1 MHQLPLPDFYQR
13 LHADPVRGLS
23 EGEVAQRLDRDG
35 PNTLVKRRRT
45 PEILR
50 FLQHLTKLFALL
62 LWAGA
67 ALSFVAEWLM
77 PGQGN
82 LYIGCALVAVVVLN
96 AAFSYYQ
103 EYKAE
108 KIMAG
113 FHSMLPATATVMR
126 SAKVME
132 IPAAQL
138 VRGDVMLLQEGDR
151 VPADARLFEVFGL
164 KVNNASLTGES
175 EPQLRTI
182 HPTDARLL
190 DSRNAVFSGT
200 SVEAGRGKA
209 VVFATGMHTEIGRTA
224 ALTQSVVAQETPIR
238 KELRRF
244 SHIIAALAIAMG
256 VAVLAAQFL
265 WLESPFWSK
274 LIFAIGI
281 IVANVPE
288 GLPATVTLCLA
299 IAARHMARRNAL
311 VKNLE
316 AVETLGCTTVICT
329 DKTGTLTQNRMRVTR
344 LFLNECVHS
353 EADAELE
360 RAELDKLL
368 RVATLCNNAH
378 LRSDNRADNPTD
390 TSGDPTEGALLVFA
404 QRYLDVQAYQ
414 AACPRLFEQPF
425 SSKTKHMITI
435 NQVGNQ
441 PVACLKGA
449 PDVVFDR
456 CDRILINGQPQAL
469 TAGHKTAYLDAYAE
483 FGRRAERVLLLA
495 YREVAPPHAPWSE
508 DDVPQQGY
516 IFAGLIS
523 LLDPPRPEV
532 PQAVAAIRAA
542 GIRIIMVTG
551 DYQITAEAIGRQVGI
566 ITTPAPNVIT
576 GEQLRALSDAQLDW
590 ELEGREIIFARI
602 TPDQKLRIVQA
613 LQRHDEIVAMTGDG
627 VNDAPALK
635 QADIGVAMGKSGTD
649 VAREVA
655 DMVLMD
661 DNFAT
666 LEPAIREGR
675 TIYDNLKKSVSYILT
690 HLMPEI
696 TPFLAFI
703 LLGLPLP
710 LTIILIL
717 SIDLGTDMLP
727 AIALGSE
734 RPEADVMQRPPRPR
748 HTHLLNARLLFL
760 SYGVLGMI
768 ESAAGF
774 YAYFQ
779 VLYAGGW
786 TWGQALAPDSVLYH
800 QAISAFF
807 AAVILCQVANGI
819 LSKTS
824 RQSLLQQGLFSN
836 RLLLWGI
843 AFELL
848 LACSIIQID
857 AVHPFFG
864 TADLSL
870 PQLLLGLPFAVA
882 MLMID
887 ELRRAMVRRDVRWVT
902 RLTAY

>member
-1 MHQLPLPDFYQR
+1 MHQLPLSAFYQR

-23 EGEVAQRLDRDG
+23 EGEVAQRLTRDG
-35 PNTLVKRRRT
+35 TNTLVKRRRT

-50 FLQHLTKLFALL
+50 FAQHLTKLFALL

-67 ALSFVAEWLM
+67 ALSFLAEWLM

-82 LYIGCALVAVVVLN
+82 LYIGSALVAVVALN

-126 SAKVME
+126 AAGVIE

-175 EPQLRTI
+175 EPQLRTT

-244 SHIIAALAIAMG
+244 SRVIATLAIAMG
-256 VAVLAAQFL
+256 AAVLAAQFL

-281 IVANVPE
+281 IAANVPE

-329 DKTGTLTQNRMRVTR
+329 DKTGTLTQNRMHVKR

-368 RVATLCNNAH
+368 MVATLCNNAR
-378 LRSDNRADNPTD
+378 LSADNPAD
-390 TSGDPTEGALLVFA
+390 TIGDPTEGALLVFA
-404 QRYLDVQAYQ
+404 QRYHDVQAYQ
-414 AACPRLFEQPF
+414 AGCPRLFEQPF
-425 SSKTKHMITI
+425 SSKTKRMTTI
-435 NQVGNQ
+435 NQVGGQ

-449 PDVVFDR
+449 PDVVFDH
-456 CDRILINGQPQAL
+456 CDRILINGQLQAL
-469 TAGHKTAYLDAYAE
+469 SAAHKTAYLDAYAE
-483 FGRRAERVLLLA
+483 FARRAERVLLLA
-495 YREVAPPHAPWSE
+495 YRDVAPPRASWSE

-542 GIRIIMVTG
+542 GIRVIMVTG

-566 ITTPAPNVIT
+566 ITTPTPSVIT

-649 VAREVA
+649 VAREAA

-675 TIYDNLKKSVSYILT
+675 TIYDNLKKSVTYILT

-710 LTIILIL
+710 LTVILIL

-748 HTHLLNARLLFL
+748 HAHLLNAQLLFL

-786 TWGQALAPDSVLYH
+786 TWGQALAPDSLLYH
-800 QAISAFF
+800 QAVAAFF
-807 AAVILCQVANGI
+807 AAVILCQVANGL
-819 LSKTS
+819 LSKAS

-836 RLLLWGI
+836 HLLLWGI
-843 AFELL
+843 ALELL
-848 LACSIIQID
+848 LACGIIQID
-857 AVHPFFG
+857 ALHPFFG

-882 MLMID
+882 MVIID

>member
-1 MHQLPLPDFYQR
+1 MHQLPLPAFYQR

-23 EGEVAQRLDRDG
+23 ERESAQRLERDG
-35 PNTLVKRRRT
+35 LNVLVQRRRT

-67 ALSFVAEWLM
+67 ALSFLAEWLM
-77 PGQGN
+77 PGQGY
-82 LYIGCALVAVVVLN
+82 LYIGSALAAVVVLN
-96 AAFSYYQ
+96 GAFSYYQ

-113 FHSMLPATATVMR
+113 FHSMLPAMARVLRAAGIAT
-126 SAKVME
+126 

-138 VRGDVMLLQEGDR
+138 VRGDVVLLQEGDR

-175 EPQLRTI
+175 EPQLRTT

-190 DSRNAVFSGT
+190 DSRNLVFSGT
-200 SVEAGRGKA
+200 NVEAGRGKA
-209 VVFATGMHTEIGRTA
+209 VVFATGMHTQIGRTA

-244 SHIIAALAIAMG
+244 SHIIAALAITMG
-256 VAVLAAQFL
+256 VAVLVAELL

-288 GLPATVTLCLA
+288 GLLATVTLCLA
-299 IAARHMARRNAL
+299 IAARHMAGRNAL

-353 EADAELE
+353 EADAQQE

-368 RVATLCNNAH
+368 MVATLCNNAR
-378 LRSDNRADNPTD
+378 LRAGNPADY
-390 TSGDPTEGALLVFA
+390 SGDPTEGALLVYA
-404 QRYLDVQAYQ
+404 QRYLDVQARQ
-414 AACPRLFEQPF
+414 VACPRLFEQPF

-449 PDVVFDR
+449 PDVVFDH
-456 CDRILINGQPQAL
+456 CDRILINGQSQAL
-469 TAGHKTAYLDAYAE
+469 TAEHKTAYLNAYVE
-483 FGRRAERVLLLA
+483 FARRAERVLLLA
-495 YREVAPPHAPWSE
+495 YRDVTPPHAPWGE

-542 GIRIIMVTG
+542 GIRVIMVTG
-551 DYQITAEAIGRQVGI
+551 DYQITAEAIGRQVGL
-566 ITTPAPNVIT
+566 ITIPAPSVVT
-576 GEQLRALSDAQLDW
+576 GDQLRTLSDAQLDW

-613 LQRHDEIVAMTGDG
+613 LQRHHEVVAMTGDG

-635 QADIGVAMGKSGTD
+635 QADIGVAMGHSGTD
-649 VAREVA
+649 VAREAA

-666 LEPAIREGR
+666 LAPAIREGR
-675 TIYDNLKKSVSYILT
+675 AIFDNLKKAIVYILT
-690 HLMPEI
+690 SNVPELA
-696 TPFLAFI
+696 PFLAFI
-703 LLGLPLP
+703 LLGLPLA
-710 LTIILIL
+710 LTVILIL
-717 SIDLGTDMLP
+717 AIDLGTDMLP

-734 RPEADVMQRPPRPR
+734 RPEADVMQRPPRSR

-760 SYGVLGMI
+760 SYGLLGMI

-774 YAYFQ
+774 YAYFH

-786 TWGQALAPDSVLYH
+786 TWGQALAPDSLLYH
-800 QAISAFF
+800 QAIAAFF
-807 AAVILCQVANGI
+807 AAVILCQVANGL

-824 RQSLLQQGLFSN
+824 RQSLWQQGLFSN

-843 AFELL
+843 ALELL
-848 LACSIIQID
+848 LAYGIIQID
-857 AVHPFFG
+857 ALHPFFG
-864 TADLSL
+864 TASLSL

-882 MLMID
+882 MLIID
-887 ELRRAMVRRDVRWVT
+887 ELRRVLIRRNVRWVT
-902 RLTAY
+902 CLTAY

>member
-1 MHQLPLPDFYQR
+1 MHQLSLPAFYQR

-23 EGEVAQRLDRDG
+23 ERECAQRLERDG
-35 PNTLVKRRRT
+35 SNVLVQRRRT

-50 FLQHLTKLFALL
+50 FAQHLTKLFALL

-67 ALSFVAEWLM
+67 ALSFLAEWLL
-77 PGQGN
+77 PGQGH
-82 LYIGCALVAVVVLN
+82 LYIGSALAAVVVLN

-113 FHSMLPATATVMR
+113 FHSMLPAMARVLRAAGIAT
-126 SAKVME
+126 

-138 VRGDVMLLQEGDR
+138 VRGDVVLLQEGDR

-175 EPQLRTI
+175 EPQLRTT

-190 DSRNAVFSGT
+190 DSRNVVFSGT

-209 VVFATGMHTEIGRTA
+209 VVFATGMHTQIGRTA

-244 SHIIAALAIAMG
+244 SHIIAALAITMG
-256 VAVLAAQFL
+256 VAVLVVELL

-288 GLPATVTLCLA
+288 GLLATVTLCLA
-299 IAARHMARRNAL
+299 IAARHMAGRNAL
-311 VKNLE
+311 VRNLE

-353 EADAELE
+353 EADAQQE
-360 RAELDKLL
+360 RAEMEKLL
-368 RVATLCNNAH
+368 MVATLCNNAR
-378 LRSDNRADNPTD
+378 LRAGHPADY
-390 TSGDPTEGALLVFA
+390 SGDPTEGALLVYA
-404 QRYLDVQAYQ
+404 QRYHDVP
-414 AACPRLFEQPF
+414 ACPRLFEQPF
-425 SSKTKHMITI
+425 SSKTKRMITI
-435 NQVGNQ
+435 NQVGDQ
-441 PVACLKGA
+441 PIACLKGA
-449 PDVVFDR
+449 PDVVFDY
-456 CDRILINGQPQAL
+456 CDRILINGRPQAL
-469 TAGHKTAYLDAYAE
+469 TAAHKTAYLNAYVE
-483 FGRRAERVLLLA
+483 FARRAERVLLLA
-495 YREVAPPHAPWSE
+495 YREVTPPHGSWGE

-523 LLDPPRPEV
+523 LFDPPRPEV

-542 GIRIIMVTG
+542 GIRVIMVTG
-551 DYQITAEAIGRQVGI
+551 DYQITAEAIGRQVGL
-566 ITTPAPNVIT
+566 ITTAMPGVVT
-576 GEQLRALSDAQLDW
+576 GDQLRTLSDAQLDW

-613 LQRHDEIVAMTGDG
+613 LQRRNEVVAMTGDG

-635 QADIGVAMGKSGTD
+635 QADIGVAMGRSGTD
-649 VAREVA
+649 VAREAA

-666 LEPAIREGR
+666 LAPAIREGR
-675 TIYDNLKKSVSYILT
+675 AIFDNLKKAIVYILT
-690 HLMPEI
+690 SNVPEL

-710 LTIILIL
+710 LTVILIL

-748 HTHLLNARLLFL
+748 NAHLLNARLLFL
-760 SYGVLGMI
+760 SYGLLGII

-774 YAYFQ
+774 YAYFH

-786 TWGQALAPDSVLYH
+786 TWGQALAPDSLLYH
-800 QAISAFF
+800 QAIAAFF
-807 AAVILCQVANGI
+807 AAVILCQMANGL
-819 LSKTS
+819 LSKAS
-824 RQSLLQQGLFSN
+824 RQSLWQQGLISN

-843 AFELL
+843 ALELL
-848 LACSIIQID
+848 LAYGIIQID
-857 AVHPFFG
+857 ALHPFFG
-864 TADLSL
+864 TASLSL
-870 PQLLLGLPFAVA
+870 TQMLLGLPFAVV
-882 MLMID
+882 MLIID
-887 ELRRAMVRRDVRWVT
+887 ELRRAMIRRNVRWVT